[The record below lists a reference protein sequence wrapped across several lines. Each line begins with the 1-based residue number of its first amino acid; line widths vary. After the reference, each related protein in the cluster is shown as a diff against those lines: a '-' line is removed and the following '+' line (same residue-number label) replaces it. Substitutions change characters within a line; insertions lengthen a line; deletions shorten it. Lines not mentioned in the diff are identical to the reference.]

1 MNDPTPL
8 MSMRGNPF
16 TTLLFVA
23 TLFLSATLFADE
35 NLPAV
40 ERLKSCDPRIA
51 LTAAKEI
58 LNDPKTTKEP
68 LEMFSP
74 AFILFQ
80 NGEKDAAVFWFYAA
94 QLRTRYQLAY
104 QNGDRGQLLSVMLM
118 TTGPSIN
125 NYAFQDVSNLDRIL
139 DRVLE
144 WDKTTANPFREKPR
158 SESIDKQVEQV
169 YVGLRDLKVKLI
181 AEKYDLEAKART
193 AAPDIERAYS
203 PKDNSLCRKG
213 QLDPAYAAQ
222 ETKREWSLVIDFVK
236 NDKEIIREA
245 GEIKDIFPASSTKNP
260 TDVMPYRYEV
270 SVRGNSSKAIYPII
284 GVSRADGK
292 AKFTLECISHLSMGY
307 REAFKDACYQ

>member
-8 MSMRGNPF
+8 MSMTRNPF

-80 NGEKDAAVFWFYAA
+80 NGEKDEAVFWFYAA

-125 NYAFQDVSNLDRIL
+125 NYAFQDVSNFDRIL

-181 AEKYDLEAKART
+181 AENMIWKPRHERLHQTLRGHILPRT
-193 AAPDIERAYS
+193 TLFAGKVNWIQPMQ
-203 PKDNSLCRKG
+203 RK
-213 QLDPAYAAQ
+213 
-222 ETKREWSLVIDFVK
+222 KR
-236 NDKEIIREA
+236 
-245 GEIKDIFPASSTKNP
+245 
-260 TDVMPYRYEV
+260 
-270 SVRGNSSKAIYPII
+270 I
-284 GVSRADGK
+284 GSGR
-292 AKFTLECISHLSMGY
+292 
-307 REAFKDACYQ
+307 